1 MKIKDVQANQGNIDL
16 TVSVVSKEEPRT
28 FEKFGKKGKV
38 CSVKVKDESG
48 ELKLTLWND
57 DIDTVN
63 VGDTLHLD
71 KGWCS
76 EFKGEKQLSTGKFGK
91 IEVVKAESKVAAAA
105 VFKTAA
111 KSSAPN
117 TVFTNDPESLK
128 RIGGDG
134 DDDDGDGE
142 EETIDAEEFVE

>member
-28 FEKFGKKGKV
+28 FEKFGKKGRV
-38 CSVKVKDESG
+38 CSVKIKDESG

-91 IEVVKAESKVAAAA
+91 IEIVKAGGKIAAAA
-105 VFKTAA
+105 AASKTAA
-111 KSSAPN
+111 QN
-117 TVFTNDPESLK
+117 TVFTNDSESLK

-134 DDDDGDGE
+134 DDDDGDGGE